1 MVGGRVCPLR
11 VVVFVHG
18 QRCSARQDLAGIS
31 CGIQA
36 TSAADF
42 ISPGLPYF
50 TDFRIF
56 CCNSDF
62 CYLVAVIVICTF
74 MQPRQLGFRPLQTS
88 TTACSFVFTGTGAA
102 ILVHH
107 SILEFLYT
115 PDTVNLDVICL
126 GRTAAACWVAT
137 SRWTQVDT
145 PSLATQVSFA
155 DSSP

>member
-1 MVGGRVCPLR
+1 MTNAAARGKTLLASPVAFKPLQPQTSSVR
-11 VVVFVHG
+11 
-18 QRCSARQDLAGIS
+18 AYLIS
-31 CGIQA
+31 L
-36 TSAADF
+36 
-42 ISPGLPYF
+42 ISGF
-50 TDFRIF
+50 F

-115 PDTVNLDVICL
+115 PDTVNLDIIRL